1 VTYYLD
7 TLGKALRDG
16 ACLHAFLS
24 GGGLRVV
31 CLERPM
37 GTLVGYGEHPQLC
50 DALSHAAEDYLA
62 GGRPYKEVYGGS
74 KPHYLTGSTTPN
86 DDFDAWIRRGQ
97 TMDARCDDSAIV
109 VELHGY
115 DHQETPKEVGT
126 RLRAGETVR
135 WEARGYQFEST
146 PFRFNNDEVGWSTKT
161 LKSPPGRRDIDAM
174 HYKITKTGRAD
185 SLATA
190 MDAALA
196 AEPAEVIT

>member
-1 VTYYLD
+1 MTYYLD
-7 TLGKALRDG
+7 TLDKALRDG
-16 ACLHAFLS
+16 ACLRAFLS

-31 CLERPM
+31 CLERPT
-37 GTLVGYGEHPQLC
+37 GTLVGYGEHPHLC

-86 DDFDAWIRRGQ
+86 SDFDAWIRQGQ
-97 TMDARCDDSAIV
+97 TMDACCDRDQIV
-109 VELHGY
+109 VALRGY
-115 DHQETPKEVGT
+115 EHQKTPESVQAKLG
-126 RLRAGETVR
+126 AGETVCWR
-135 WEARGYQFEST
+135 ARGYQFESA
-146 PFRFNNDEVGWSTKT
+146 PARFGDGEIGWSTRVIET
-161 LKSPPGRRDIDAM
+161 PPGRRDIDAM